1 MTRRFITF
9 VACLGV
15 VVVLAGC
22 ATPAVVPVAEPTP
35 SVTPTP
41 AAAIDPTV
49 VPANRFGLD
58 CDSLV
63 SASTISALFDQ
74 ALPLGPGNAS
84 LNSWRDALVA
94 DTALVCRWGEGPY
107 SDWYGTSIDIIA
119 GSSGSESLDT
129 LATLDRPEIHRPT
142 RVGGIGESA
151 WNSCSEASDDVSGGR
166 FSCDWTVEV
175 NGAWISILLN
185 GIPASEVDLGPNRDE
200 LGRLVVSSRP
210 GSSSE
215 QLVSEVASKIG
226 TAEVQ
231 AIPAAL
237 GVMPDCESLF
247 DWEAI
252 SAEINLPF
260 EKVEGFGEDPS
271 NPLLRSAVIGEISST
286 ALTRQSVRHCNAEYW
301 SADQRTYVWLSVSA
315 VPGAQWLEASGLW
328 QGWGEQAC
336 DGGEG
341 GPLCELSTITETA
354 AVNISASSHYRDDI
368 AALALAHFN
377 G

>member
-15 VVVLAGC
+15 VGVLAGC

-63 SASTISALFDQ
+63 PASTISALFDQ
-74 ALPLGPGNAS
+74 GLPLGPGNAS

-94 DTALVCRWGEGPY
+94 DTALVCRWGDGPY
-107 SDWYGTSIDIIA
+107 LDGYGTSIDIIA
-119 GSSGSESLDT
+119 GSSGPESLDT
-129 LATLDRPEIHRPT
+129 LAAMDRPEIHRPT

-151 WNSCSEASDDVSGGR
+151 WNSCSDASDDLSGIR
-166 FSCDWTVEV
+166 FSCSWTIEV
-175 NGAWISILLN
+175 NGTWIYISLN
-185 GIPASEVDLGPNRDE
+185 GIPASEVDLGTNRDE
-200 LGRLVVSSRP
+200 LGRLVVSSHP

-226 TAEVQ
+226 SAAVHS
-231 AIPAAL
+231 IPAAL
-237 GVMPDCESLF
+237 GAMPGCEALF
-247 DWEAI
+247 DWEAL
-252 SAEINLPF
+252 SAEINLPL
-260 EKVEGFGEDPS
+260 EYVEAFGEDPS
-271 NPLLRSAVIGEISST
+271 NPLLSSAVIGEISST
-286 ALTRQSVRHCNAEYW
+286 ALTRQSVRHCNASFR
-301 SADQRTYVWLSVSA
+301 SADQYSHAWISVSA

-328 QGWGEQAC
+328 LGWRAQEC
-336 DGGEG
+336 YNYEG
-341 GPLCELSTITETA
+341 GPLCELSTITEAA
-354 AVNISASSHYRDDI
+354 AVNISASSHERDDI